1 MKFIQIFKNRGHKT
15 TFQKFKSSKNQ
26 LHISIRIRVIKVL
39 KDFKQLLTKWTNEAD
54 DYEK

>member
-54 DYEK
+54 DHEK